1 MWVVLKS
8 VEFMSVNCVH
18 HSQSTTLAI
27 VKFVVKKN
35 DMTIGFGIQRY
46 IFKNYFVGPTNQ
58 DFPWEEWQQANKLL
72 KY

>member
-1 MWVVLKS
+1 MLKS

-58 DFPWEEWQQANKLL
+58 DFP
-72 KY
+72 